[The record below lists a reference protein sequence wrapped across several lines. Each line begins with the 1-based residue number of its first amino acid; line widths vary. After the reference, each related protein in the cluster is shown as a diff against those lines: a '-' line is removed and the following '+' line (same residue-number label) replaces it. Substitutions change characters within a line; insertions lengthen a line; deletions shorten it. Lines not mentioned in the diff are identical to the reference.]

1 MVGAVTGPTSRG
13 MSEHLAAGGDRRDTN
28 GATEDV
34 GVPSQQRPVRERER
48 QRLAPRDREGAD
60 ERVAGADS
68 ALAMVVE
75 VPAHVNGATG
85 DRDALD
91 VAVGEGDPAA
101 AASHRPIRG
110 DAPAVAADPR
120 NERGRAGAQRLRRPG
135 GVGGIRGN
143 PAGRELSATRCGC
156 ALPFTLVKSPPARTR
171 PPPRTVESAFGCH
184 LPSLAVEP
192 VAIATRRWRLLPP
205 DGREA
210 TPAYTRLAVTA
221 SAYTVPFVF
230 ACHMRSLVRIAET
243 AARCRRRCPPT
254 TVKLPPM

>member
-192 VAIATRRWRLLPP
+192 VAIATRRWRLLP
-205 DGREA
+205 
-210 TPAYTRLAVTA
+210 LMV
-221 SAYTVPFVF
+221 
-230 ACHMRSLVRIAET
+230 
-243 AARCRRRCPPT
+243 
-254 TVKLPPM
+254 VKLPPRTPAWPSPPARTPCHSCSHATCAASSASPKPPPDAAADAPPQR